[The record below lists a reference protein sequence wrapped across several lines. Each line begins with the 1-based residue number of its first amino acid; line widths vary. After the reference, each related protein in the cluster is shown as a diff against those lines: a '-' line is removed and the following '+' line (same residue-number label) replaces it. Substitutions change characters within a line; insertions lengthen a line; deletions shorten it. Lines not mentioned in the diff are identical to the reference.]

1 MSGTKKVPRGALLAS
16 SAEGPECSAERQGGT
31 RMNEAA
37 IVLQLHKVHA
47 SYGHIH
53 ALKDVSILVRKG
65 EIVTLLGANGAGK
78 TTTLRTICGVV
89 KPKQGEVLLHGKP
102 IHDCQPHE
110 IAAMS
115 IGYVPEGRRIFAG
128 LTVEENLDIG
138 AYLELDKKIIKE
150 RKDRAFAMFPRLAE
164 RREQGGGTLSGGEQ
178 QMLAIARALMQ
189 DPELL
194 LLDEPTMG
202 LAPVLVDSIFEVIAD
217 LNKAGK
223 TILLVEQNAWHA
235 LKIAN
240 RGYVLQTG
248 SIELHGTAS
257 ELASNPS
264 VRESYLGGP

>member
-1 MSGTKKVPRGALLAS
+1 MSAAS
-16 SAEGPECSAERQGGT
+16 
-31 RMNEAA
+31 
-37 IVLQLHKVHA
+37 VLELRNIQA
-47 SYGHIH
+47 WYDHIH
-53 ALKDVSILVRKG
+53 ALKDISIEVRKG

-78 TTTLRTICGVV
+78 TTALRTICGLL
-89 KPKQGEVLLHGKP
+89 KPKHGEVLLHGRP
-102 IHDCQPHE
+102 IHDRPPHE
-110 IAAMS
+110 IAALS

-138 AYLELDKKIIKE
+138 AYLELDKKVIRE

-164 RREQGGGTLSGGEQ
+164 RRNQGGGTLSGGEQ

-202 LAPVLVDSIFEVIAD
+202 LAPVLVDSIFEVIAG

-223 TILLVEQNAWHA
+223 TVLLVEQNAWHA
-235 LKIAN
+235 LKIAH

-248 SIELHGTAS
+248 AIVLHGTAS
-257 ELASNPS
+257 ELASNSS